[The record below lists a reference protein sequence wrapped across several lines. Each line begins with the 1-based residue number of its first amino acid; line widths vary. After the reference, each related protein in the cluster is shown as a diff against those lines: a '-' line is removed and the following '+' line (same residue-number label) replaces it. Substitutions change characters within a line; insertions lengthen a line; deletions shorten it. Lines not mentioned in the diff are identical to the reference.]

1 MHMLKRRETITTLD
15 TQYVCTFS
23 PEPEGGYTVTCAAL
37 PEIVTYGAT
46 LEQARYNAR
55 EAIELVL
62 ESYQEQGR
70 SLPESDIDPRRALQ
84 EVVVVKL
91 SHV

>member
-1 MHMLKRRETITTLD
+1 MSKRSETITTLD
-15 TQYVCTFS
+15 AQYVCVFS
-23 PEPEGGYTVTCAAL
+23 PEPEGGYTVTCPAL

-62 ESYQEQGR
+62 ECYQEEGT
-70 SLPESDIDPRRALQ
+70 SFPDSDIDPRTVAQNRT
-84 EVVVVKL
+84 VCP
-91 SHV
+91 S

>member
-1 MHMLKRRETITTLD
+1 MSKRSETITTLD
-15 TQYVCTFS
+15 AQYVCTFS
-23 PEPEGGYTVTCAAL
+23 PEPEGGYTVTCPAL

-46 LEQARYNAR
+46 LEQARYNAK

-62 ESYQEQGR
+62 ECYQEDGR

-91 SHV
+91 AHV

>member
-1 MHMLKRRETITTLD
+1 MSKRSETITTLD
-15 TQYVCTFS
+15 AQYVCTFS
-23 PEPEGGYTVTCAAL
+23 PEPEGGYTVTCPAL

-46 LEQARYNAR
+46 LEQARYNAK

-62 ESYQEQGR
+62 ECYQEEGR
-70 SLPESDIDPRRALQ
+70 SLHESDNDPRRALQ

-91 SHV
+91 AHV

>member
-1 MHMLKRRETITTLD
+1 MFKRSETITTLD
-15 TQYVCTFS
+15 AQYVCVFN
-23 PEPEGGYTVTCAAL
+23 PEPEGGYTVTCPAL

-62 ESYQEQGR
+62 ECYQEEGK
-70 SLPESDIDPRRALQ
+70 SFPASDIDPRTALQ
-84 EVVVVKL
+84 EVVAVKL
-91 SHV
+91 SEI